1 MRGGYYSTRSGSVQ
15 VDEWEFYDLKKDPV
29 EMKSQYGNPKYA
41 GKIKELKAELE
52 RLKVYYKVPKT

>member
-1 MRGGYYSTRSGSVQ
+1 VQ